1 MIIKGSQRAGAKDLA
16 QHLIK
21 AEDNEHIDVHELRGF
36 VSDDL
41 AGALREAEYVAKGTK
56 CRQFLFSVSMNPP
69 MGESVPVE
77 SFEQAAM
84 RIEDKLGLTDQPRAL
99 VFHEKE
105 GRRHAHCVWSRI
117 DPESMTAINLP
128 YYKNRLTEVSREMYL
143 EHGWSLPDGLKDR
156 NLANPLNFSREEWI
170 QAQRTQNDPR
180 EMKQLFREC
189 WAQSDSAK
197 AFGQALEQHGMVLA
211 RGDRRGF
218 VAVDHQGEVY
228 SLSRWT
234 GEKAGAIKDRI
245 GPGENLPDVA
255 GAKERIANTMTPK
268 LQAFEQELNK
278 QHATAMNALAHERRQ
293 MAGRHAFERELQI
306 GFQEAEWRRA
316 SQERAA
322 RFNTGVKGL
331 WDWMSGKTAAIR
343 RQNENEAIDAMLRD
357 RADRESLIE
366 NQLKERGTLQAK
378 IDAARKEHRQERKAL
393 SREIGCYLTGL
404 REPEKSRTQEAKQTR
419 QPERTR
425 TRPKTPERAQ
435 EKPQART
442 QTQPKAQERKQETTR
457 KDSGLSA
464 YQEARKAHRE
474 GRKNRGINKDRGQG
488 RDR

>member
-16 QHLIK
+16 QHLTN
-21 AEDNEHIDVHELRGF
+21 AGENEHIDVHELRGF

-41 AGALREAEYVAKGTK
+41 ADALREAEYVAKGTK
-56 CRQFLFSVSMNPP
+56 CRQFLLSVSMNPP
-69 MGESVPVE
+69 LGESVPFE

-84 RIEDKLGLTDQPRAL
+84 RIEDKLGLSDQPRAL
-99 VFHEKE
+99 VFHEKN

-117 DPESMTAINLP
+117 DAESMTAINLP
-128 YYKNRLTEVSREMYL
+128 YYKNRLTEVSREMFL

-156 NLANPLNFSREEWI
+156 RLANPLNFSREEWL
-170 QAQRTQNDPR
+170 QAQRTQSDPR
-180 EMKQLFREC
+180 EIKQLFQEC
-189 WAQSDSAK
+189 WVQSDSAK
-197 AFGQALEQHGMVLA
+197 AFVQALEQHGMVLA

-234 GEKAGAIKDRI
+234 GENTGAIKDRI
-245 GPGENLPDVA
+245 GSGENLPDVA

-278 QHATAMNALAHERRQ
+278 QHATRMNALAQERRQ
-293 MAGRHAFERELQI
+293 MAEQHAFERQLQI

-331 WDWMSGKTAAIR
+331 WDWMSGKTAAIK
-343 RQNENEAIDAMLRD
+343 RQNEKEAIDAMLRD

-366 NQLKERGTLQAK
+366 HQLKERGTLQAK

-393 SREIGCYLTGL
+393 SREIGRYLTGL
-404 REPEKSRTQEAKQTR
+404 REPDKSRTQETKRTR
-419 QPERTR
+419 QPERSR
-425 TRPKTPERAQ
+425 VRPKAPDRTQ
-435 EKPQART
+435 EKPQAKH
-442 QTQPKAQERKQETTR
+442 QAQERKQETAR
-457 KDSGLSA
+457 EESGLSS
-464 YQEARKAHRE
+464 YQEARKAFRDS
-474 GRKNRGINKDRGQG
+474 RKKRGINKDQGQG